1 MEGTSGKKEI
11 LRTRAFQV
19 YQFIVATLCYLWLLS
34 NNRIVG
40 IIGGLL
46 LAILAA
52 AMISKPEFLPSQ
64 KRSGT
69 AGDLP
74 GFAYWTTR
82 LWGAILLAAAI
93 FVTANYR
100 ITTSAELGI
109 AVLVF
114 GITGIV
120 CTFIGQRKG
129 KNISIL
135 HYVVLCGV
143 GAFLIYRNFP
153 IPLYTGSLWVVLGL
167 IAASPIVYF
176 IMELINRFGERGET
190 AMFAEHHGELLPFS
204 FFPRNT
210 PHPRSK
216 RRLPRNH

>member
-1 MEGTSGKKEI
+1 MEGMLGKKQI

-19 YQFIVATLCYLWLLS
+19 YQFIVATLCYLWVLS
-34 NNRIVG
+34 NNRTVG

-52 AMISKPEFLPSQ
+52 AMISKPEFLPLQ
-64 KRSGT
+64 KQSGAT
-69 AGDLP
+69 RDLP

-82 LWGAILLAAAI
+82 LWGVILLAAAI

-109 AVLVF
+109 AMLVF

-120 CTFIGQRKG
+120 CTSIGQRKG

-135 HYVVLCGV
+135 VLCGV
-143 GAFLIYRNFP
+143 GAFLIYRNYP
-153 IPLYTGSLWVVLGL
+153 IPLYTGPLWWVLVV
-167 IAASPIVYF
+167 IAPLPIIYF

-190 AMFAEHHGELLPFS
+190 ARFAERHGEVLPFS
-204 FFPRNT
+204 FLPRNT
-210 PHPRSK
+210 PHPRSQ